1 MFLDTQGHPWS
12 RFGRPPIH
20 MDILDIGN
28 ARGYIIS
35 QQYRRLGVHQ
45 VDRLADIATTR
56 DWVADKL
63 RQHGIM
69 PTRQRIDIAHALF
82 SRRAH
87 LSAEQLLQA
96 VNLQQGEASKATIY
110 NTLNLFLDKGLIRE
124 VIVDPGRVF
133 YDPNIEPHHHFYNV
147 ETGELID
154 IQASDLQF
162 SGLPKAPEGTVTEH
176 VEVIIRIRP
185 TPQSSPMGV

>member
-1 MFLDTQGHPWS
+1 ML
-12 RFGRPPIH
+12 
-20 MDILDIGN
+20 
-28 ARGYIIS
+28 
-35 QQYRRLGVHQ
+35 Q
-45 VDRLADIATTR
+45 VDRQADMHMTR
-56 DWVADKL
+56 DTMADKL
-63 RQHGIM
+63 RQWGVM
-69 PTRQRIDIAHALF
+69 PTRQRVEIAHALF

-96 VNLQQGEASKATIY
+96 VNLQHDEVSKATIY
-110 NTLNLFLDKGLIRE
+110 NTLNLLLDKGLIRE

-154 IQASDLQF
+154 IQASNLQL
-162 SGLPKAPEGTVTEH
+162 SGLPQAPAGTVTEH

-185 TPQSSPMGV
+185 TPQSSRIGV